1 MFLISMKKL
10 LIVLLCGLS
19 MIIMP
24 AFTPTKSIEV
34 ENVIAFT
41 LSWDVSGGQ
50 ADIVILGLIS
60 LTMLQG
66 SGSATLDVDP
76 NGYAISI
83 SASSGYV
90 MLSHKCR
97 K

>member
-1 MFLISMKKL
+1 MKRL

-24 AFTPTKSIEV
+24 
-34 ENVIAFT
+34 AFT

-83 SASSGYV
+83 SASPGYV
-90 MLSHKCR
+90 MLSQNVENSGNGLIVTVTVAPEE
-97 K
+97 